1 MSDSPR
7 VALLA
12 GGTGG
17 AKLAAGFQAEIGSG
31 LSVVANP
38 ADDEVV
44 LGIDVSPDPDLIT
57 YWLTGQIDEE
67 RGWGIADDTFTVF
80 DRLGLL
86 GAPDWFRI
94 SDRDL
99 ATCLYRS
106 TFVDEG
112 GSRTAAQAQIAAALG
127 ATAQVLPATESPI
140 RTRIRTGAG
149 WRSLQEYLVADG
161 GSAPIEEVTVD
172 GIAEAK
178 ATPEVLEALS
188 GADLIVI
195 GPSNP
200 VLSIGPILGI
210 ADLRSA
216 IEQAD
221 APVVAV
227 SPLVEGRSLKG
238 PTEECL
244 RALGRPVDASGV
256 ASLYEGLLDAFVCD
270 SDDPSDDLDDPPF
283 YRGETLLDTPGQRQD
298 LARSLL
304 ELARSLQARD
314 GA

>member
-1 MSDSPR
+1 MTGTPR

-17 AKLAAGFQAEIGSG
+17 AKLAAGFQAEIGG
-31 LSVVANP
+31 DLSVIANP
-38 ADDEVV
+38 ADDELV

-57 YWLTGQIDEE
+57 YWLSGQIDEE

-99 ATCLYRS
+99 ATCIYRS
-106 TFVDEG
+106 TFVAEG
-112 GSRTAAQAQIAAALG
+112 GTRTAAQSQIAKALG
-127 ATAQVLPATESPI
+127 ATAKVLPATESPV

-149 WRSLQEYLVADG
+149 WRSLQQYLVADG
-161 GSAPIEEVTVD
+161 GADPIEAVEVE
-172 GIAEAK
+172 GLEAAEP
-178 ATPEVLEALS
+178 TPEVLGALAE
-188 GADLIVI
+188 ADLIVI

-210 ADLRSA
+210 SGLRAAIDSA
-216 IEQAD
+216 S

-227 SPLVEGRSLKG
+227 SPLIGGRSLKG

-244 RALGRPVDASGV
+244 RALGRPIDASGV
-256 ASLYEGLLDAFVCD
+256 ASLYEGLLDALVCD
-270 SDDPSDDLDDPPF
+270 FEDPSEEFDDPLL
-283 YRGETLLDTPGQRQD
+283 YRGATLMEDASGRQ
-298 LARSLL
+298 
-304 ELARSLQARD
+304 ELAKSLIRLLSTLI
-314 GA
+314 GS

>member
-1 MSDSPR
+1 LSESRR

-17 AKLAAGFQAEIGSG
+17 AKLAAGFQAELGDR
-31 LSVVANP
+31 LSVIANP
-38 ADDEVV
+38 ADDELV

-57 YWLTGQIDEE
+57 YWLSGQIDEE
-67 RGWGIADDTFTVF
+67 RGWGIADDSFTVF

-99 ATCLYRS
+99 ATCIYRS
-106 TFVDEG
+106 TFVAEG
-112 GSRTAAQAQIAAALG
+112 GTRTAAQTQIASALG
-127 ATAQVLPATESPI
+127 ATAKVLPATESPI
-140 RTRIRTGAG
+140 RTRIKTGAG

-161 GSAPIEEVTVD
+161 GSDPIEEVTVEGLD
-172 GIAEAK
+172 QAAP
-178 ATPEVLEALS
+178 TPEVLSALAS
-188 GADLIVI
+188 ADLIVI

-210 ADLRSA
+210 LGLREA
-216 IEQAD
+216 IESAS
-221 APVVAV
+221 APVIAV
-227 SPLVEGRSLKG
+227 SPLIAGKSVKG

-244 RALGRPVDASGV
+244 RSLGRPVDATGI
-256 ASLYEGLLDAFVCD
+256 ASLYEGLLDALVCD
-270 SDDPSDDLDDPPF
+270 SDDPAQDLDDPPF
-283 YRGETLLDTPGQRQD
+283 YRGETLMEDAEGRQN

-304 ELARSLQARD
+304 KLSEAL
-314 GA
+314 